1 MIDMVLVLQAAL
13 CEVVED
19 AGFEAEALKEVQSD
33 TATLQITG
41 MTCASCS
48 AAVEKALQAQSGVLG
63 ASVNVLAGRAEVGL
77 GCCLGAFSLTC
88 CGRGQG

>member
-1 MIDMVLVLQAAL
+1 MNMVLVLQAAL
-13 CEVVED
+13 CEVVEA

-41 MTCASCS
+41 MTCSSCS

-63 ASVNVLAGRAEVGL
+63 ASVNLLAGRAEVGL
-77 GCCLGAFSLTC
+77 VGCLGAISPMC
-88 CGRGQG
+88 W